1 MYKDVHCLPCL
12 RYFFAVFL
20 VSTPSISKGSRKR
33 GIREHFANKPI
44 KSKKSLPKR
53 TAASTDTPPA
63 PPKTRPAGTTW
74 SIPWAAKLSLPARLR
89 WYGAGFTTRS
99 SDYCTAYSDGASK
112 VRQFFSITLPL
123 LSPTMFFVAVT
134 RIIAALQV
142 FDSRGSGGLRRLSP
156 LLQR

>member
-74 SIPWAAKLSLPARLR
+74 SIPWAAKLSLLARLR
-89 WYGAGFTTRS
+89 WYGGGFITRS
-99 SDYCTAYSDGASK
+99 SDYWTAFGSARETARAIRRKLPRIDGCLL
-112 VRQFFSITLPL
+112 FS
-123 LSPTMFFVAVT
+123 LSPDDRSVYYFPKTVC
-134 RIIAALQV
+134 
-142 FDSRGSGGLRRLSP
+142 RGHCNIG
-156 LLQR
+156 Q